1 MNTVPEYTEEI
12 ARLILQRISGTI
24 GAEEAGLLDEWRKAG
39 PANEAVYRRL
49 LDAAFLER
57 EYRRI
62 KAVDASRPLAD
73 MQARLGRSKSRR
85 LRVVRR
91 YVGVAAAVVL
101 AFVVGGLVY
110 FRNEPQLPM
119 TAEWGAERKAALYAS
134 QIHPGETKAVLT
146 TDDGQV
152 IDLGADAVENEE
164 AVKSRRAKEK
174 PVKTA
179 GEPRLNHLATP
190 RGGEFE
196 ITLEDGTKVW
206 LNAESQLSYPDTFR
220 TDERRVILKG
230 EAYFR
235 VARNEEKPFYVE
247 SDGQLVRVYGT
258 EFNIRS
264 YEEDAAVYTTLISGS
279 VALQAAGNMNAEL
292 FLTPGRQAVFD
303 KKEASAF
310 VRSVDTEV
318 VTGWRKGLFVFE
330 EQSLGQIMAALARWY
345 NFDYEFTDN
354 VLSETVFMGS
364 VPRYGDFNEV
374 LEILEKSGGLKF
386 RIEGHTVIIS
396 HR

>member
-24 GAEEAGLLDEWRKAG
+24 GEEEAGLLDAWRKAD
-39 PANEAVYRRL
+39 PANEETYRRL
-49 LDAAFLER
+49 LDSAFLER
-57 EYRRI
+57 EWRRM
-62 KAVDASRPLAD
+62 KSVDVSRPLAD
-73 MQARLGRSKSRR
+73 MQAKIRRGRSRR
-85 LRVVRR
+85 LVVLGKRA
-91 YVGVAAAVVL
+91 GIAAAVVTGL
-101 AFVVGGLVY
+101 IVGGVVF
-110 FRNEPQLPM
+110 FRHEPQPPL
-119 TAEWGAERKAALYAS
+119 TVEGTGERETALYAS
-134 QIHPGETKAVLT
+134 QIHPGETKATLT

-152 IDLGADAVENEE
+152 INLGADAAGNEK
-164 AVKSRRAKEK
+164 AMKKRREREK
-174 PVKTA
+174 PV
-179 GEPRLNHLATP
+179 GVPRLNHLATP

-220 TDERRVILKG
+220 SDERRVILKG

-258 EFNIRS
+258 EFNIRT

-279 VALQAAGNMNAEL
+279 VALQAAGKLNAEL

-310 VRSVDTEV
+310 VRTVDTEV
-318 VTGWRKGLFVFE
+318 VTGWRRGLFVFE
-330 EQSLGQIMAALARWY
+330 EQNLGQIMAALARWY

-374 LEILEKSGGLKF
+374 LEILEKSGGVKF
-386 RIEGHTVIIS
+386 RMNGKTVTVS
-396 HR
+396 AR

>member
-12 ARLILQRISGTI
+12 ARLILRRISGTI
-24 GAEEAGLLDEWRKAG
+24 GEEEAKLLDDWRNAD
-39 PANEAVYRRL
+39 PVNEATYRRL
-49 LDAAFLER
+49 LDSTFLER
-57 EYRRI
+57 EWRRM
-62 KAVDASRPLAD
+62 KSVDVARPLAD
-73 MQARLGRSKSRR
+73 MQAKIRRGNTRR
-85 LRVVRR
+85 LVNVWK
-91 YVGVAAAVVL
+91 YAGIAAAVVIG
-101 AFVVGGLVY
+101 FIVGGVVF
-110 FRNEPQLPM
+110 FRHDPQLPL
-119 TAEWGAERKAALYAS
+119 TVEGTGERETALYAS
-134 QIHPGETKAVLT
+134 QIHPGETKATLT

-152 IDLGADAVENEE
+152 INLGADAAGNEK
-164 AVKSRRAKEK
+164 AMKKRREREK
-174 PVKTA
+174 PGGV
-179 GEPRLNHLATP
+179 PRLKHLATP

-220 TDERRVILKG
+220 SDERRVILKG

-258 EFNIRS
+258 EFNIRT

-279 VALQAAGNMNAEL
+279 VALQAAGKLNAEL

-310 VRSVDTEV
+310 VRTVDTEV
-318 VTGWRKGLFVFE
+318 VTGWRRGLFVFE
-330 EQSLGQIMAALARWY
+330 EQNLGQIMAALARWY

-374 LEILEKSGGLKF
+374 LEILEKSGGVKF
-386 RIEGHTVIIS
+386 RMNGKTVTVS
-396 HR
+396 AR

>member
-12 ARLILQRISGTI
+12 ARWILRRISGTI
-24 GAEEAGLLDEWRKAG
+24 GEEEAKLLDDWRNAD
-39 PANEAVYRRL
+39 PVNEATYRRL
-49 LDAAFLER
+49 LDSTFLER
-57 EYRRI
+57 EWRRM
-62 KAVDASRPLAD
+62 KSVDVARPLAD
-73 MQARLGRSKSRR
+73 MQAKIRRGNTRR
-85 LRVVRR
+85 LVNVWK
-91 YVGVAAAVVL
+91 YAGIAAAVVIG
-101 AFVVGGLVY
+101 FIVGGVVF
-110 FRNEPQLPM
+110 FRHDPQLPL
-119 TAEWGAERKAALYAS
+119 TVEGTGERETALYAS
-134 QIHPGETKAVLT
+134 QIHPGETKATLT

-152 IDLGADAVENEE
+152 INLGADAAGNEK
-164 AVKSRRAKEK
+164 AMKKRREREK
-174 PVKTA
+174 PV
-179 GEPRLNHLATP
+179 GVPRLNHLATP

-220 TDERRVILKG
+220 SDERRVILKG

-258 EFNIRS
+258 EFNIRT

-279 VALQAAGNMNAEL
+279 VALQAAGKLNAEL

-310 VRSVDTEV
+310 VRTVDTEV
-318 VTGWRKGLFVFE
+318 VTGWRRGLFVFE
-330 EQSLGQIMAALARWY
+330 EQNLGQIMAALARWY

-374 LEILEKSGGLKF
+374 LEILEKSGGVKF
-386 RIEGHTVIIS
+386 RMNGKTVTVS
-396 HR
+396 AR

>member
-24 GAEEAGLLDEWRKAG
+24 GEEEAGLLDAWRKAD
-39 PANEAVYRRL
+39 PANEETYRRL
-49 LDAAFLER
+49 LDSAFLER
-57 EYRRI
+57 EWRRM
-62 KAVDASRPLAD
+62 KSVDVARPLAD
-73 MQARLGRSKSRR
+73 MQAKIRRGNTRR
-85 LRVVRR
+85 LVNVWK
-91 YVGVAAAVVL
+91 YAGIAAAVVIG
-101 AFVVGGLVY
+101 FIVGGVVF
-110 FRNEPQLPM
+110 FRHDPQLPL
-119 TAEWGAERKAALYAS
+119 TVEGTGERETALYAS
-134 QIHPGETKAVLT
+134 QIHPGETKATLT

-152 IDLGADAVENEE
+152 INLGADAAGNEK
-164 AVKSRRAKEK
+164 AMKKRREREK
-174 PVKTA
+174 PV
-179 GEPRLNHLATP
+179 GVPRLNHLATP

-220 TDERRVILKG
+220 SDERRVILKG

-258 EFNIRS
+258 EFNIRT

-279 VALQAAGNMNAEL
+279 VALQAAGKLNAEL

-310 VRSVDTEV
+310 VRTVDTEV
-318 VTGWRKGLFVFE
+318 VTGWRRGLFVFE
-330 EQSLGQIMAALARWY
+330 EQNLGQIMAALARWY

-374 LEILEKSGGLKF
+374 LEILEKSGGVKF
-386 RIEGHTVIIS
+386 RMNGKTVTVS
-396 HR
+396 AR

>member
-12 ARLILQRISGTI
+12 ARLILRRISGTI
-24 GAEEAGLLDEWRKAG
+24 GEEEAKLLDDWRNAD
-39 PANEAVYRRL
+39 PVNEATYRRL
-49 LDAAFLER
+49 LDSTFLER
-57 EYRRI
+57 EWRRM
-62 KAVDASRPLAD
+62 KSVDVARPLAD
-73 MQARLGRSKSRR
+73 MQAKIRRGNTRR
-85 LRVVRR
+85 LVNVWK
-91 YVGVAAAVVL
+91 YAGIAAAVVIG
-101 AFVVGGLVY
+101 FIVGGVVF
-110 FRNEPQLPM
+110 FRHDPQLPL
-119 TAEWGAERKAALYAS
+119 TVEGTGERETALYAS
-134 QIHPGETKAVLT
+134 QIHPGETKATLT

-152 IDLGADAVENEE
+152 INLGADAAGNEK
-164 AVKSRRAKEK
+164 AMKKRREREK
-174 PVKTA
+174 PV
-179 GEPRLNHLATP
+179 GVPRLNHLATP

-220 TDERRVILKG
+220 SDERRVILKG

-258 EFNIRS
+258 EFNIRT

-279 VALQAAGNMNAEL
+279 VALQAAGKLNAEL

-310 VRSVDTEV
+310 VRTVDTEV
-318 VTGWRKGLFVFE
+318 VTGWRRGLFVFE
-330 EQSLGQIMAALARWY
+330 EQNLGQIMAALARWY

-374 LEILEKSGGLKF
+374 LEILEKSGGVKF
-386 RIEGHTVIIS
+386 RMSGKTVTVS
-396 HR
+396 AR

>member
-1 MNTVPEYTEEI
+1 MNTVPEYMEEI
-12 ARLILQRISGTI
+12 ARLILRRISGTI
-24 GAEEAGLLDEWRKAG
+24 GEEEAKLLDDWRNAD
-39 PANEAVYRRL
+39 PANEATYRRL
-49 LDAAFLER
+49 LDSAFLER
-57 EYRRI
+57 EWRRM
-62 KAVDASRPLAD
+62 KSVDVARPLAD
-73 MQARLGRSKSRR
+73 MQAKIRRGNTRR
-85 LRVVRR
+85 LVNVWK
-91 YVGVAAAVVL
+91 YAGIAAAVVIG
-101 AFVVGGLVY
+101 FIVGGVVF
-110 FRNEPQLPM
+110 FRHDPQLPLAVEG
-119 TAEWGAERKAALYAS
+119 TGERETALYAS
-134 QIHPGETKAVLT
+134 QIHPGETKATLT

-152 IDLGADAVENEE
+152 INLGADAAGNEK
-164 AVKSRRAKEK
+164 AMKKRREREK
-174 PVKTA
+174 PV
-179 GEPRLNHLATP
+179 GIPRLNHLATP

-206 LNAESQLSYPDTFR
+206 LSAESQLSYPDTFR
-220 TDERRVILKG
+220 SDERRVILKG

-258 EFNIRS
+258 EFNIRT

-279 VALQAAGNMNAEL
+279 VALQAAGKLNAEL

-310 VRSVDTEV
+310 VRTVDTEV
-318 VTGWRKGLFVFE
+318 VTGWRRGLFVFE
-330 EQSLGQIMAALARWY
+330 EQNLGQIMAALARWY

-386 RIEGHTVIIS
+386 RVREHTVTVS
-396 HR
+396 SK

>member
-12 ARLILQRISGTI
+12 ARLILQRISGPI
-24 GAEEAGLLDEWRKAG
+24 GEEEAGLLDAWRKAD
-39 PANEAVYRRL
+39 PANEETYRRL
-49 LDAAFLER
+49 LDSAFLER
-57 EYRRI
+57 EWRRM
-62 KAVDASRPLAD
+62 KSVDVARPLAD
-73 MQARLGRSKSRR
+73 MQAKIRRGNTRR
-85 LRVVRR
+85 LVNVWK
-91 YVGVAAAVVL
+91 YAGIAAAVVIG
-101 AFVVGGLVY
+101 FIVGGVVF
-110 FRNEPQLPM
+110 FRHDPQLPL
-119 TAEWGAERKAALYAS
+119 TVEGTGERETALYAS
-134 QIHPGETKAVLT
+134 QIHPGETKATLT

-152 IDLGADAVENEE
+152 INLGADAAGNEK
-164 AVKSRRAKEK
+164 AMKKRREREK
-174 PVKTA
+174 PV
-179 GEPRLNHLATP
+179 GVPRLNHLATP

-220 TDERRVILKG
+220 SDERRVILKG

-258 EFNIRS
+258 EFNIRT

-279 VALQAAGNMNAEL
+279 VALQAAGKLNAEL

-310 VRSVDTEV
+310 VRTVDTEV
-318 VTGWRKGLFVFE
+318 VTGWRRGLFVFE
-330 EQSLGQIMAALARWY
+330 EQNLGQIMAALARWY

-374 LEILEKSGGLKF
+374 LEILEKSGGVKF
-386 RIEGHTVIIS
+386 RMNGKTVTVS
-396 HR
+396 AR

>member
-1 MNTVPEYTEEI
+1 M
-12 ARLILQRISGTI
+12 RRISGTI
-24 GAEEAGLLDEWRKAG
+24 GEEEAKLLDDWRNAD
-39 PANEAVYRRL
+39 PVNEATYRRL
-49 LDAAFLER
+49 LDSTFLER
-57 EYRRI
+57 EWRRM
-62 KAVDASRPLAD
+62 KSVDVARPLAD
-73 MQARLGRSKSRR
+73 MQAKIRRGNTRR
-85 LRVVRR
+85 LVNVWK
-91 YVGVAAAVVL
+91 YAGIAAAVVIG
-101 AFVVGGLVY
+101 FIVGGVVF
-110 FRNEPQLPM
+110 FRHDPQLPL
-119 TAEWGAERKAALYAS
+119 TVEGTGERETALYAS
-134 QIHPGETKAVLT
+134 QIHPGETKATLT

-152 IDLGADAVENEE
+152 INLGADAAGNEK
-164 AVKSRRAKEK
+164 AMKKRREREK
-174 PVKTA
+174 PV
-179 GEPRLNHLATP
+179 GVPRLNHLATP

-220 TDERRVILKG
+220 SDERRVILKG

-258 EFNIRS
+258 EFNIRT

-279 VALQAAGNMNAEL
+279 VALQAAGKLNAEL

-310 VRSVDTEV
+310 VRTVDTEV
-318 VTGWRKGLFVFE
+318 VTGWRRGLFVFE
-330 EQSLGQIMAALARWY
+330 EQNLGQIMAALARWY

-374 LEILEKSGGLKF
+374 LEILEKSGGVKF
-386 RIEGHTVIIS
+386 RMNGKTVTVS
-396 HR
+396 AR

>member
-1 MNTVPEYTEEI
+1 MEADEVGRRFAAPGRYAGENQERQVPP
-12 ARLILQRISGTI
+12 SG
-24 GAEEAGLLDEWRKAG
+24 G
-39 PANEAVYRRL
+39 P
-49 LDAAFLER
+49 R
-57 EYRRI
+57 ETGGHCGCCRDRTYC
-62 KAVDASRPLAD
+62 
-73 MQARLGRSKSRR
+73 GRSC
-85 LRVVRR
+85 
-91 YVGVAAAVVL
+91 
-101 AFVVGGLVY
+101 F
-110 FRNEPQLPM
+110 FRHEPQPPL
-119 TAEWGAERKAALYAS
+119 TVEGIGGQETALYAS

-152 IDLGADAVENEE
+152 IDLGADAVRNEKAIKNRRIKGRQENSTD
-164 AVKSRRAKEK
+164 V
-174 PVKTA
+174 
-179 GEPRLNHLATP
+179 PRFNHLTTP

-220 TDERRVILKG
+220 SDERRVILKG
-230 EAYFR
+230 EAYFQ
-235 VARNEEKPFYVE
+235 VAHNEEKPFYVE

-279 VALQAAGNMNAEL
+279 VALQVAGNLNAEL

-310 VRSVDTEV
+310 VRSVNTEV

-330 EQSLGQIMAALARWY
+330 EQNLGQIMATLARWY
-345 NFDYEFTDN
+345 NFDYEFADN

-386 RIEGHTVIIS
+386 RLENHTVIIS

>member
-12 ARLILQRISGTI
+12 ARLILRRISGTI
-24 GAEEAGLLDEWRKAG
+24 GEEEAKLLDDWRNAD
-39 PANEAVYRRL
+39 PVNEATYRRL
-49 LDAAFLER
+49 LDSTFLER
-57 EYRRI
+57 EWRRM
-62 KAVDASRPLAD
+62 KSVDVARPLAD
-73 MQARLGRSKSRR
+73 MQAKIRRGNTRR
-85 LRVVRR
+85 LVNVWK
-91 YVGVAAAVVL
+91 YAGIAAAVVIG
-101 AFVVGGLVY
+101 FIVGGVVF
-110 FRNEPQLPM
+110 FRHDPQLPL
-119 TAEWGAERKAALYAS
+119 TVEGTGER
-134 QIHPGETKAVLT
+134 ETKATLT

-152 IDLGADAVENEE
+152 INLGADAAGNEK
-164 AVKSRRAKEK
+164 AMKKRREREK
-174 PVKTA
+174 PV
-179 GEPRLNHLATP
+179 GVPRLNHLATP

-196 ITLEDGTKVW
+196 ITVEDGTKVW
-206 LNAESQLSYPDTFR
+206 LNDESQLSYPDTFR
-220 TDERRVILKG
+220 SDERRVILKG

-258 EFNIRS
+258 EFNIRT

-279 VALQAAGNMNAEL
+279 VALQAAGKLNAEL

-310 VRSVDTEV
+310 VRTVDTEV
-318 VTGWRKGLFVFE
+318 VTGWRRGLFVFE
-330 EQSLGQIMAALARWY
+330 EQNLGQIMAALARWY

-374 LEILEKSGGLKF
+374 LEILEKSGGVKF
-386 RIEGHTVIIS
+386 RMNGKTVTVS
-396 HR
+396 AR

>member
-12 ARLILQRISGTI
+12 ARLILRRISGTI
-24 GAEEAGLLDEWRKAG
+24 GEEEAKLLDDWRNADSV
-39 PANEAVYRRL
+39 NEATYRRL
-49 LDAAFLER
+49 LDSTFLER
-57 EYRRI
+57 EWRRM
-62 KAVDASRPLAD
+62 KSVDVARPLAD
-73 MQARLGRSKSRR
+73 MQAKIRRGNTRR
-85 LRVVRR
+85 LVNVWK
-91 YVGVAAAVVL
+91 YAGIAAAVVIG
-101 AFVVGGLVY
+101 FIVGGVVF
-110 FRNEPQLPM
+110 FRHDPQLPL
-119 TAEWGAERKAALYAS
+119 TVEGTGERETALYAS
-134 QIHPGETKAVLT
+134 QIHPGETKATLT

-152 IDLGADAVENEE
+152 INLGADAAGNEK
-164 AVKSRRAKEK
+164 AMKKRREREK
-174 PVKTA
+174 PV
-179 GEPRLNHLATP
+179 GVPRLNHLATP

-220 TDERRVILKG
+220 SDERRVILKG

-258 EFNIRS
+258 EFNIRT

-279 VALQAAGNMNAEL
+279 VALQAAGKLNAEL

-310 VRSVDTEV
+310 VRTVDTEV
-318 VTGWRKGLFVFE
+318 VTGWRRGLFVFE
-330 EQSLGQIMAALARWY
+330 EQNLGQIMAALARWY

-374 LEILEKSGGLKF
+374 LEILEKSGGVKF
-386 RIEGHTVIIS
+386 RMNGKTVTVS
-396 HR
+396 AR

>member
-12 ARLILQRISGTI
+12 ARLILRRISGTI
-24 GAEEAGLLDEWRKAG
+24 GEEEAKLLDDWRNAD
-39 PANEAVYRRL
+39 PVNEATYRRL
-49 LDAAFLER
+49 LDSTFLER
-57 EYRRI
+57 EWRRM
-62 KAVDASRPLAD
+62 KSVDVARPLAD
-73 MQARLGRSKSRR
+73 MQAKIRRGNTRR
-85 LRVVRR
+85 LVNVWK
-91 YVGVAAAVVL
+91 YAGIAAAVVIG
-101 AFVVGGLVY
+101 FIVGGVVF
-110 FRNEPQLPM
+110 FRHDPQLPL
-119 TAEWGAERKAALYAS
+119 TVEGTGERETALYAS
-134 QIHPGETKAVLT
+134 QIHPGETKATLT

-152 IDLGADAVENEE
+152 INLGADAAGNEK
-164 AVKSRRAKEK
+164 AMKKRREREK
-174 PVKTA
+174 PV
-179 GEPRLNHLATP
+179 GVPRLNHLATP

-220 TDERRVILKG
+220 SDERRVILKG

-235 VARNEEKPFYVE
+235 VAHNEEKPFYVE

-258 EFNIRS
+258 EFNIRT

-279 VALQAAGNMNAEL
+279 VALQAAGKLNAEL

-310 VRSVDTEV
+310 VRTVDTEV
-318 VTGWRKGLFVFE
+318 VTGWRRGLFVFE
-330 EQSLGQIMAALARWY
+330 EQNLGQIMAALARWY

-374 LEILEKSGGLKF
+374 LEILEKSGGVKF
-386 RIEGHTVIIS
+386 RMNGKTVTVS
-396 HR
+396 AR

>member
-1 MNTVPEYTEEI
+1 MNTIPEYTEEI
-12 ARLILQRISGTI
+12 ARLILRRISGTI
-24 GAEEAGLLDEWRKAG
+24 GEEEAKLLDDWRNAD
-39 PANEAVYRRL
+39 PANEVTYRRL
-49 LDAAFLER
+49 LDSAFLER
-57 EYRRI
+57 EWRRM
-62 KAVDASRPLAD
+62 KSVDVARPLAD
-73 MQARLGRSKSRR
+73 MQAKIRRDNTHRLVNVWKYAGI
-85 LRVVRR
+85 
-91 YVGVAAAVVL
+91 AAAVVIG
-101 AFVVGGLVY
+101 FIVGGVVF
-110 FRNEPQLPM
+110 FRHDPQLPLAVEG
-119 TAEWGAERKAALYAS
+119 TGEQETALYAS
-134 QIHPGETKAVLT
+134 QIHPGETKATLT

-152 IDLGADAVENEE
+152 INLGADTAGNEK
-164 AVKSRRAKEK
+164 AMKKRREREK
-174 PVKTA
+174 PV
-179 GEPRLNHLATP
+179 GVPRLNHLVTP

-220 TDERRVILKG
+220 SDERRVILKG

-258 EFNIRS
+258 EFNIRT

-279 VALQAAGNMNAEL
+279 VALQAAGKLNAEL

-310 VRSVDTEV
+310 VRTVDTEV
-318 VTGWRKGLFVFE
+318 VTGWRRGLFVFE
-330 EQSLGQIMAALARWY
+330 EQNLGQIMAALARWY

-374 LEILEKSGGLKF
+374 LEILEKSGGVKF
-386 RIEGHTVIIS
+386 RMNGKTVTVS
-396 HR
+396 AR

>member
-12 ARLILQRISGTI
+12 ARLILRRISGTI
-24 GAEEAGLLDEWRKAG
+24 GEEEAKLLDDWRNAD
-39 PANEAVYRRL
+39 PVNEATYRRL
-49 LDAAFLER
+49 LDSTFLER
-57 EYRRI
+57 EWRRM
-62 KAVDASRPLAD
+62 KSVDVARPLAD
-73 MQARLGRSKSRR
+73 MQAKIRRGNTRR
-85 LRVVRR
+85 LVNVWK
-91 YVGVAAAVVL
+91 YAGIAAAVVIG
-101 AFVVGGLVY
+101 FIVGGVVF
-110 FRNEPQLPM
+110 FRHDPQLPL
-119 TAEWGAERKAALYAS
+119 TVEGTGERETALYAS
-134 QIHPGETKAVLT
+134 QIHPGETKATLT

-152 IDLGADAVENEE
+152 INLGADAAGNEK
-164 AVKSRRAKEK
+164 AMKKRREREK
-174 PVKTA
+174 PV
-179 GEPRLNHLATP
+179 GVPRLNHLATP

-220 TDERRVILKG
+220 SDERRVILKG
-230 EAYFR
+230 VAYFR

-258 EFNIRS
+258 EFNIRT

-279 VALQAAGNMNAEL
+279 VALQAAGKLNAEL

-310 VRSVDTEV
+310 VRTVDTEV
-318 VTGWRKGLFVFE
+318 VTGWRRGLFVFE
-330 EQSLGQIMAALARWY
+330 EQNLGQIMAALARWY

-374 LEILEKSGGLKF
+374 LEILEKSGGVKF
-386 RIEGHTVIIS
+386 RMNGKTVTVS
-396 HR
+396 AR

>member
-12 ARLILQRISGTI
+12 ARLILRRISGTI
-24 GAEEAGLLDEWRKAG
+24 GEEEAKLLDDWRNAD
-39 PANEAVYRRL
+39 PVNEATYRRL
-49 LDAAFLER
+49 LDSTFLER
-57 EYRRI
+57 EWRRM
-62 KAVDASRPLAD
+62 KSVDVARPLAD
-73 MQARLGRSKSRR
+73 MQAKIRRGNTRR
-85 LRVVRR
+85 LVNVWK
-91 YVGVAAAVVL
+91 YAGIAAAVVIG
-101 AFVVGGLVY
+101 FIVGGVVF
-110 FRNEPQLPM
+110 FRHDPQLPL
-119 TAEWGAERKAALYAS
+119 TVEGTGERETALYAS
-134 QIHPGETKAVLT
+134 QIHPGETKATLT

-152 IDLGADAVENEE
+152 INLGADAAGNEK
-164 AVKSRRAKEK
+164 AMKKRREREK
-174 PVKTA
+174 PV
-179 GEPRLNHLATP
+179 GVPRLNHLATP

-220 TDERRVILKG
+220 SDERRVILKG

-258 EFNIRS
+258 EFNIRT

-279 VALQAAGNMNAEL
+279 VALQAAGKLNAEL

-310 VRSVDTEV
+310 VRTVDTEV
-318 VTGWRKGLFVFE
+318 VTGWRRGLFVFE
-330 EQSLGQIMAALARWY
+330 EQNLGQIMAALARWY

-374 LEILEKSGGLKF
+374 LEILEKSGGVKF
-386 RIEGHTVIIS
+386 RMNGKTVTVS
-396 HR
+396 AR